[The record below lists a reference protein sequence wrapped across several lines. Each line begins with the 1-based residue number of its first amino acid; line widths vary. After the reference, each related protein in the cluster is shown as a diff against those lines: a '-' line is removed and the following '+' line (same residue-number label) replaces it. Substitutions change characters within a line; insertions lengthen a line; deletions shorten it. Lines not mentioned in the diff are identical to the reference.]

1 MTAGNGLLLPDLAI
15 KGFRGIEDLT
25 IPRLGRV
32 TLLAGKNGIG
42 KTTVLEAVRI
52 YASRGRPSAISGVLN
67 DREEYSIE
75 SDREGNRVY
84 DTDWTALFNGRDIT
98 TNISATI
105 GPSHNSNQL
114 VMKVVTLDEEELSES
129 SPDII
134 PEEPIKA
141 INVAYNGSDILRWAL
156 SYGVRKS
163 RRIIQEVPPPISCQ
177 SIGPRLLTSY
187 ELAKLWDTIA
197 LYPNEDKAVQ
207 SLNIIEGL
215 NVDRVTMIGD
225 NMFLQRRPVNHD
237 LSDTLSRVSRRPIVK
252 LKGQKHRVTLNSLGD
267 GAARVFAM
275 ALSLANIREGFL
287 LVDEVENGI
296 HYSIQRDFWRMVLQ
310 TAHGNNVQV
319 IATTHSSDCIK
330 GFAQA
335 AQEHQD
341 IEGIL
346 IRLTRRYGPL
356 RAVEYSEADLLI
368 AAEIGTEVR

>member
-1 MTAGNGLLLPDLAI
+1 MTSNSGLLLPDLAI
-15 KGFRGIEDLT
+15 KGFRGIDDLT

-42 KTTVLEAVRI
+42 KTTVLEAFRI
-52 YASRGRPSAISGVLN
+52 YASRGRPSAISDVLD
-67 DREEYSIE
+67 DREEYSFE

-84 DTDWTALFNGRDIT
+84 YTDWTALFHGRDIT

-114 VMKVVTLDEEELSES
+114 VMKVVILDEEELSEN

-141 INVAYNGSDILRWAL
+141 INVAYNGSDILRWAF
-156 SYGVRKS
+156 SHGVRKS
-163 RRIIQEVPPPISCQ
+163 RRIIQEVPPPINCQ
-177 SIGPRLLTSY
+177 SIGPGLLTSY
-187 ELAKLWDTIA
+187 ELAELWDIIA
-197 LYPNEDKAVQ
+197 LEPNEDKAVQ

-215 NVDRVTMIGD
+215 NVDRVTMIGENIFPQGRPVNRGLSD
-225 NMFLQRRPVNHD
+225 KPSRVGRRPV
-237 LSDTLSRVSRRPIVK
+237 VK
-252 LKGQKHRVTLNSLGD
+252 LKGQEHRVTLNSLGD

-275 ALSLANIREGFL
+275 ALSLANSRGGFL

-296 HYSIQRDFWRMVLQ
+296 HYSIQRDFWRMILQ

-335 AQEHQD
+335 AQEYQD

-356 RAVEYSEADLLI
+356 RAVEYSEDELLI
-368 AAEIGTEVR
+368 ADELGTEVR

>member
-52 YASRGRPSAISGVLN
+52 YASRGRPSAISGVLD

-98 TNISATI
+98 TNISAAI
-105 GPSHNSNQL
+105 GPSRNSNQL
-114 VMKVVTLDEEELSES
+114 VMKVVILDDEELSES

-134 PEEPIKA
+134 PEEPIQA

-156 SYGVRKS
+156 SHGVRKS
-163 RRIIQEVPPPISCQ
+163 RRIQEVPPPISCK
-177 SIGPRLLTSY
+177 SIGPGLLTSY
-187 ELAKLWDTIA
+187 ELAELWDAIA
-197 LYPNEDKAVQ
+197 LEPNEAKAVQ

-215 NVDRVTMIGD
+215 NVDRVTMIGE
-225 NMFLQRRPVNHD
+225 NAFPQRRPV
-237 LSDTLSRVSRRPIVK
+237 SREPSGVIRRVSRRPIVK
-252 LKGQKHRVTLNSLGD
+252 LKDHEHRVPLKSLGN

-310 TAHGNNVQV
+310 TAHENSVQV

-335 AQEHQD
+335 AQEYQD

-368 AAEIGTEVR
+368 AAELGTEVR

>member
-1 MTAGNGLLLPDLAI
+1 MTSSNGLLLPDLAI

-52 YASRGRPSAISGVLN
+52 YASRGRPSAISDVL
-67 DREEYSIE
+67 DAREEYSFE

-84 DTDWTALFNGRDIT
+84 DTDWTSLFNGRDIA

-114 VMKVVTLDEEELSES
+114 VMKVVILDEEELSEN

-141 INVAYNGSDILRWAL
+141 INVAYNGSDILRWSL
-156 SYGVRKS
+156 SHVVRKY
-163 RRIIQEVPPPISCQ
+163 RRIIQDIPPPINCRSL
-177 SIGPRLLTSY
+177 GPGLLNSF
-187 ELAKLWDTIA
+187 ELAELWDTIA
-197 LYPNEDKAVQ
+197 LEPNEDKAVQ
-207 SLNIIEGL
+207 SLNIIEGI
-215 NVDRVTMIGD
+215 NVDRATMIGE
-225 NMFLQRRPVNHD
+225 NGFLQRRSVSSGP
-237 LSDTLSRVSRRPIVK
+237 RVGRRPVVK
-252 LKGQKHRVTLNSLGD
+252 LKDYEHRVPLNSLGD

-275 ALSLANIREGFL
+275 ALSLANSRGGFL
-287 LVDEVENGI
+287 LVEEIENGI
-296 HYSIQRDFWRMVLQ
+296 HYSIQRDFWHMVLL
-310 TAHGNNVQV
+310 TAHDYDVQV

-335 AQEHQD
+335 SQEYQGV
-341 IEGIL
+341 EGIL

-356 RAVEYSEADLLI
+356 RAVEYSEEDLLI
-368 AAEIGTEVR
+368 AAEHGTEVR

>member
-1 MTAGNGLLLPDLAI
+1 MTSSSGLLLSDLAI

-42 KTTVLEAVRI
+42 KTTVLEAIRI
-52 YASRGRPSAISGVLN
+52 YASRGRPSAISDVL
-67 DREEYSIE
+67 DAREEYSFE

-84 DTDWTALFNGRDIT
+84 DTDWTALFNGRDIA

-114 VMKVVTLDEEELSES
+114 VMKVVILDEEELSEN

-141 INVAYNGSDILRWAL
+141 INVAYSGSDILRWSL
-156 SYGVRKS
+156 SHGLRKS
-163 RRIIQEVPPPISCQ
+163 RRIIQELPP
-177 SIGPRLLTSY
+177 SINCRSLGPGLLTSSK
-187 ELAKLWDTIA
+187 LAELWDSIA
-197 LYPNEDKAVQ
+197 LEPNEDKAVQ

-215 NVDRVTMIGD
+215 NVDRVTMIGE
-225 NMFLQRRPVNHD
+225 NGFLRRRPVG
-237 LSDTLSRVSRRPIVK
+237 RGPKVGRRPVVK
-252 LKGQKHRVTLNSLGD
+252 LKGHEHRVPLNSLGD

-275 ALSLANIREGFL
+275 ALSLANSSEGFL
-287 LVDEVENGI
+287 LVDEIENGI

-310 TAHGNNVQV
+310 TAHDNDVQV

-330 GFAQA
+330 SFAQA
-335 AQEHQD
+335 AQEYQEV
-341 IEGIL
+341 EGNL

-356 RAVEYSEADLLI
+356 RAVDFSENDLLI
-368 AAEIGTEVR
+368 ANELGTEVR